1 MKFVIDTE
9 IPFIKGVFEPYG
21 EVLYCGGPEITS
33 ECIKD
38 ADALIIKG
46 HTLCNEELLKGS
58 AVKMIATTL
67 VSLSHIDTAYC
78 DHNGIYVQ
86 NAKGTTAGAVSNYI
100 FSAIYGCA
108 AKRSINL
115 SGATIGIIGYG
126 AVGQKVEAAARTLG
140 FKVLIEDPP
149 KEIVQTSANNAFCD
163 IDYLLANSDIVTLHI
178 PINERTKDK
187 VDLDFF
193 EKMKYGAF
201 FINTAGGG
209 VVVEDDLVKA
219 LPKLGPVII
228 DCWNNEP
235 YINKELLN
243 LVDIGTPHIAGYSY
257 QSKLA
262 ATRSVVRS
270 VARFFSFSELYEFFP
285 KPDIDNMDA
294 IHVDIIGKSQGE
306 IASIFQYNYPI
317 FTDDFLFRMS
327 PDSFNELRIK
337 YKYRRE
343 FHIL

>member
-21 EVLYCGGPEITS
+21 EVLYCGGTEITS

-46 HTLCNEELLKGS
+46 HTTCNEELLKGS

-78 DHNGIYVQ
+78 DQNGIYVQ

-149 KEIVQTSANNAFCD
+149 KEIVQTSTNNAFCD

-187 VDLDFF
+187 VDFDFF

-219 LPKLGPVII
+219 IPKLGPVII